1 MSESQMDASVFL
13 SILTSDPRISIL
25 YPINCLGGE
34 PSFDILRN
42 DFQYYRRILCT
53 VY

>member
-1 MSESQMDASVFL
+1 MSESKMDASVLL
-13 SILTSDPRISIL
+13 SILISDPRISIL
-25 YPINCLGGE
+25 YPINCLRGE

-42 DFQYYRRILCT
+42 DFRYFRRILCT